1 MASIFLRT
9 VLIYLFLSIALKL
22 MGKRQIG
29 ELEVGELVSTLLISE
44 VAAIPIDDPDLP
56 LLNAVIPILFIL
68 SAEILLSAVK
78 NRSAKWKHLI
88 EGEPVYLIYKGKIR
102 QKVLEENRLSVNELL
117 SELRVLG
124 ISDVSE
130 VYYAI
135 LEQSGK
141 LSVTLRADCQPMTR
155 LSLSKKSDEEAG
167 IAHLIVVDREV
178 NEKNLRALGYD
189 RAWLSDVLSRHG
201 VKLPDVYLLTV
212 DDRGKTNLVRKEDT
226 PA

>member
-9 VLIYLFLSIALKL
+9 VLIYFFLSVALKL

-44 VAAIPIDDPDLP
+44 IAAIPIDDPDLP

-68 SAEILLSAVK
+68 SAEILLSAIK
-78 NRSAKWKHLI
+78 NHSAKLKHLI
-88 EGEPVYLIYKGKIR
+88 EGDPVYIIYKGKIR
-102 QKVLEENRLSVNELL
+102 QQVLEDNRISINELL

-124 ISDVSE
+124 IADISE

-141 LSVTLRADCQPMTR
+141 LSVTLRADCQPITKQA
-155 LSLSKKSDEEAG
+155 LTEEREPG

-178 NEKNLRALGYD
+178 NETNLRALGYD
-189 RAWLSDVLSRHG
+189 RVWLNRVLAQHG
-201 VKLPDVYLLTV
+201 VRLPEVYLLTV
-212 DDRGKTNLVRKEDT
+212 DDLGSTSLVKKEEKN
-226 PA
+226 A

>member
-9 VLIYLFLSIALKL
+9 VLIYFFLSVALKL

-44 VAAIPIDDPDLP
+44 IAAIPIDDPDLP

-68 SAEILLSAVK
+68 SAEILLSAIK
-78 NRSAKWKHLI
+78 NHSAKLKHLI
-88 EGEPVYLIYKGKIR
+88 EGDPVYIIYKGKIR
-102 QKVLEENRLSVNELL
+102 QQVLEDNRISINELL

-124 ISDVSE
+124 IADISD

-141 LSVTLRADCQPMTR
+141 LSVTLRADCQPITKQA
-155 LSLSKKSDEEAG
+155 LTEEREPG

-178 NEKNLRALGYD
+178 NETNLRALGYD
-189 RAWLSDVLSRHG
+189 RVWLNRVLAQHG
-201 VKLPDVYLLTV
+201 VRLPEVYLLTV
-212 DDRGKTNLVRKEDT
+212 DDLGSTSLVKKEEKN
-226 PA
+226 A